1 MNRKELYI
9 LALIT
14 FMTVVVW
21 IIFGISCARK
31 ISKVED
37 QTLKTIVPLTPTFD
51 SDIINQL
58 NRREAE

>member
-21 IIFGISCARK
+21 IIFGISGARK